1 MMVLAALLAIA
12 SPQIKADRKTT
23 ARLLLIL
30 VGIQIL
36 LFVIDALRVFSGSVD
51 DYKDAFHITQLAF
64 PLMQVVLMGAL
75 IIRFINTLAEAE
87 ALNRDL
93 ASKVEATRLDIEMN
107 FNRKREIELQQA
119 AEMERSRIYRELH
132 DDLGSKLLSIAH
144 GGRDSRLGDLAA
156 ATLQSLR
163 ESVSR
168 AIFSG
173 SMRLE

>member
-1 MMVLAALLAIA
+1 
-12 SPQIKADRKTT
+12 
-23 ARLLLIL
+23 
-30 VGIQIL
+30 
-36 LFVIDALRVFSGSVD
+36 
-51 DYKDAFHITQLAF
+51 
-64 PLMQVVLMGAL
+64 MGAL

-93 ASKVEATRLDIEMN
+93 ANKVEATRLDIEMN
-107 FNRKREIELQQA
+107 FNRKREIALQQA